1 MLARLL
7 ERDRAI
13 VLGGVVGLAALA
25 WLDLWRRA
33 GQMGMGTGMEPAMP
47 RQMPW
52 SPADLGTAAA
62 MWGVMMVAMML
73 PSVAPVLL
81 LYSTAQ
87 RKRCGEAQAARL
99 VGCFAA
105 GYLLVWLAW
114 SALAAGLQGALQMLA
129 LLSPH
134 LATTSARWC
143 AAFLLLAGLYQLT
156 PWKNACLVQCQ
167 SPLGFFF
174 THWRDGAWGATRM
187 GMHHGA
193 YCLGCCWALM
203 GLLFVGGV
211 MNLAWVAA
219 LAGFILLE
227 KAAARGPWPSR
238 LTGAAMMAWG
248 LVLLVKGPGH

>member
-1 MLARLL
+1 MLARVL

-13 VLGGVVGLAALA
+13 VLGGVAGLAALA

-33 GQMGMGTGMEPAMP
+33 GGMDMRAGMEAVMP

-52 SPADLGTAAA
+52 SPADLGTAVV
-62 MWGVMMVAMML
+62 MWGVMMIAMML
-73 PSVAPVLL
+73 PSAAPVLL

-87 RKRCGEAQAARL
+87 RKRQGETEGARL
-99 VGCFAA
+99 VGCFVA
-105 GYLLVWLAW
+105 GYLVVWLAW
-114 SALAAGLQGALQMLA
+114 SALAAGLQWALQMLT
-129 LLSPH
+129 LLSSH
-134 LATTSARWC
+134 LTTTSALLG
-143 AAFLLLAGLYQLT
+143 AAFLLLAGGYQLT
-156 PWKNACLVQCQ
+156 PWKNACLVHCQ

-174 THWRDGAWGATRM
+174 TSWRDGAWGALRM

-219 LAGFILLE
+219 LAGFILVE
-227 KAAARGPWPSR
+227 KTVARGPWFSR
-238 LTGAAMMAWG
+238 VAGAAAIGWALFLLHRG
-248 LVLLVKGPGH
+248 LSS